1 MTHDDHGRGT
11 IITFYSFKGGTGR
24 TMALVNTAWIL
35 ASNGLRVLVVDWDL
49 EAPGLHTYLQPLL
62 ADPELTE
69 TSGVIELVQSFAE
82 KAKAQTVGSR
92 SESGGAL
99 APPLPDVADLQQH
112 ARIDEYIVGTD
123 LRLPP
128 GGKLDL
134 LPAGAQDPATYAV
147 KVGTFDWGMFYRV
160 GGNNLLTA
168 LREEL
173 AARYDYVLIDS
184 RTGFSDTA
192 GICTMVLPDIV
203 VDCFT
208 LSRQGVNG
216 AVQVAESIRLQSNP
230 QRDIR
235 IVPVP
240 MRVEDAGRDRLEAG
254 RYQARSLFARY
265 LDWMPEDEREVYWN
279 SVEIPYKASYAYEEI
294 PATVGERRQDG
305 TLLAAFERLTARLT
319 DNAVTRLSN
328 MSETYR
334 QRLRRE
340 YERNSPISRK
350 DFYISY
356 AAPDRLWADWAAAT
370 FRAAGFEAKLAPVEA
385 EDLPAAST
393 ALAGVERTLAGEARL
408 VVLLSPQ
415 YTALK
420 PARDIWQ
427 RVSRRDPSGENGMV
441 IPVRV
446 DDSSL
451 PAGFSTT
458 SPAVSLVGVSVED
471 AVFRLLTTADR
482 DQQSGGG
489 AGRIAASAVT
499 STRLPGTPPKVSRLP
514 QRNAVFTG
522 RRELIER
529 LRDSLL
535 AGGATAVLPQAL
547 YGLGGV
553 GKTQI
558 ALEYAHRFASDYD
571 VVWWI
576 NASEQQQIRQD
587 LSALAGHL
595 GLATGGKDLRA
606 ICGDV
611 LDRLRQGTPPHSRW
625 LLVYDNAE
633 NAADLNELLPESGPG
648 RHVLITSRNPGWDE
662 RAERLEVDLFSRDE
676 SVDLLRRYNRRLEWA
691 EADRVAEELGDFPL
705 AVSLAAASL
714 QQSALPV
721 DTYVEMLR
729 SQMTDILRSQPA
741 PEYPTPAAATWLLSL
756 NQLRERMPAAAA
768 LLQLCAFFGPDPI
781 PQTLLENKTSRQL
794 LQRDDA
800 GLANRQMMIPL
811 YGEIKRNGLAQIDER
826 ASTLTLHR
834 LVQRVLRDQFS
845 AEEQQ
850 EMRKRV
856 HAVLGEGNPGN
867 PDETDN
873 WRQYA
878 ALLPHLRPTQAEE
891 SDDAEV
897 RQWICDTVRYLW
909 RSGDPA
915 TASQTA
921 ERVLETW
928 TSRFGEDEALV
939 LQMRT
944 ELGNAL
950 RDQGR
955 LPEAFAITRDAY
967 ERGKRAL
974 GEDHMY
980 TLNAAMS
987 LGADL
992 RGAGRY
998 EAAMERDR
1006 ETLERARR
1014 VYGET
1019 HSRTLSAKNN
1029 LAVSEFLSGNRE
1041 DARGTNREVLKQFQE
1056 ISGPDQRA
1064 TLNSA
1069 TNYARDLRA
1078 AGEFH
1083 EALKLIEDTLERSR
1097 HALGDD
1103 HLVTFRAS
1111 LGAAILYRRLGDFQ
1125 KAYTLTTE
1133 TYDRCRKVLGDDH
1146 PDTLAVATNLC
1157 SDRYDRGDAVD
1168 GRNLA
1173 KDTFDRYERG
1183 FGPDHVFT
1191 LTSATNLAILLR
1203 LTGERDEALRLS
1215 AQTLDRLRRLLG
1227 PEHPYT
1233 LTCMLNHA
1241 TDLSEESDRQ
1251 PEAVTMAREA
1261 YEGLSTVLGPDHYL
1275 AIAGASNLAAL
1286 LRQVERDEAQ
1296 RLHDEA
1302 ERRAR
1307 ESKEL
1312 GAEHPMTRSVTA
1324 WRPID
1329 ADIEP
1334 PVT

>member
-49 EAPGLHTYLQPLL
+49 EAPGLHTYLRPLL

-69 TSGVIELVQSFAE
+69 SSGVIELVQTFTRNAT
-82 KAKAQTVGSR
+82 AQTVGPR
-92 SESGGAL
+92 AESGGVL
-99 APPLPDVADLQQH
+99 APPPPDASGSRQH
-112 ARIDEYIVGTD
+112 ARIDEYVVGTD

-192 GICTMVLPDIV
+192 GICTVVLPDIV

-216 AVQVAESIRLQSNP
+216 AVQVAKSIRQQSNP

-254 RYQARSLFARY
+254 RYQARSLFAQY
-265 LDWMPEDEREVYWN
+265 LDWMPEDERDVYWN

-319 DNAVTRLSN
+319 DNRVTRLGN

-340 YERNSPISRK
+340 YERNSPTSRK

-356 AAPDRLWADWAAAT
+356 AAPDRLWADWAAAAL
-370 FRAAGFEAKLAPVEA
+370 RAAGFEAKLAPVEA
-385 EDLPAAST
+385 TDVSPAST

-408 VVLLSPQ
+408 VALLSPR
-415 YTALK
+415 YTKLK
-420 PARDIWQ
+420 QARDIWQ
-427 RVSRRDPSGENGMV
+427 RVSRRDPNGENGMV

-451 PAGFSTT
+451 PTEFSTT
-458 SPAVSLVGVSVED
+458 SLAVSLVGVSPEE
-471 AVFRLLTTADR
+471 AVIRLLTTADR

-489 AGRIAASAVT
+489 AGRIAASVVP

-535 AGGATAVLPQAL
+535 SGGATAVLPQAL

-553 GKTQI
+553 GKTQL

-576 NASEQQQIRQD
+576 NASEGQQIRQD
-587 LSALAGHL
+587 LSALAEDL
-595 GLATGGKDLRA
+595 GLATSGKDLRA
-606 ICGDV
+606 ICSDV
-611 LDRLRQGTPPHSRW
+611 LNRLRQGNPPQSRW

-633 NAADLNELLPESGPG
+633 NPGDLNELLPDSGPG

-676 SVDLLRRYNRRLEWA
+676 SVDLLRRYNARLTRA

-781 PQTLLENKTSRQL
+781 PQSLLENKISRRL
-794 LQRDDA
+794 LQRDDPS
-800 GLANRQMMIPL
+800 LSNRLMMGRL

-826 ASTLTLHR
+826 TNTLTLHR
-834 LVQRVLRDQFS
+834 LVQRVLRDQLS
-845 AEEQQ
+845 TEEQS
-850 EMRKRV
+850 EMHKRV
-856 HAVLGEGNPGN
+856 HSVLGEGNPNDPEN
-867 PDETDN
+867 PDL
-873 WRQYA
+873 WPQYA
-878 ALLPHLRPTQAEE
+878 ALLPHLRPTQAEK
-891 SDDAEV
+891 SDDTEV

-909 RSGDPA
+909 RSGDAA
-915 TASQTA
+915 TADQTA
-921 ERVLETW
+921 ERVLRTW
-928 TSRFGEDEALV
+928 TELFGDDDELV
-939 LQMRT
+939 LQLRT

-955 LPEAFAITRDAY
+955 LAEAFEVTRDAY
-967 ERGKRAL
+967 ERGLRVL
-974 GEDHMY
+974 GEEHPY

-998 EAAMERDR
+998 QEAMESDR

-1014 VYGET
+1014 VYTES
-1019 HSRTLSAKNN
+1019 HPRALSAANN
-1029 LAVSEFLSGNRE
+1029 LAVSEFLFGNRRA
-1041 DARGTNREVLKQFQE
+1041 ARTINQDVLKQFQE
-1056 ISGPDQRA
+1056 IYGLDQRS

-1083 EALKLIEDTLERSR
+1083 EALALIEDTLERSR
-1097 HALGDD
+1097 RALGDD

-1125 KAYTLTTE
+1125 KAYTLTNE
-1133 TYDRCRKVLGDDH
+1133 TYEQCRKVLGDEH

-1173 KDTFDRYERG
+1173 KDTFDRYERR
-1183 FGPDHVFT
+1183 FGEDHVFT

-1203 LTGERDEALRLS
+1203 LTGEREEALRRS
-1215 AQTLDRLRRLLG
+1215 EQTLDRLRRLLR

-1241 TDLSEESDRQ
+1241 TDLSENDRRR
-1251 PEAVTMAREA
+1251 EAVAMARGA
-1261 YEGLSTVLGPDHYL
+1261 YEGLREVLGADHYL
-1275 AIAGASNLAAL
+1275 TIAGASNLAVL
-1286 LRQVERDEAQ
+1286 LRQVQ
-1296 RLHDEA
+1296 PDEA
-1302 ERRAR
+1302 EQLHDAAEQRAR
-1307 ESKEL
+1307 ESREL
-1312 GAEHPMTRSVTA
+1312 GGEHPMTRSVTA

>member
-69 TSGVIELVQSFAE
+69 SAGVIEMVQNFARE
-82 KAKAQTVGSR
+82 ATAHAVGSR
-92 SESGGAL
+92 AEAGDATT
-99 APPLPDVADLQQH
+99 ARPPSLVGLREH
-112 ARIDEYIVGTD
+112 ARVDQYVVGTD

-128 GGKLDL
+128 GGRLDL
-134 LPAGAQDPATYAV
+134 LPAGAQDPDTYAV
-147 KVGTFDWGMFYRV
+147 TVSTFDWGKFYRM

-168 LREEL
+168 LREDM

-192 GICTMVLPDIV
+192 GICTVVLPDIV

-216 AVQVAESIRLQSNP
+216 AVRVAESIRRNSHA
-230 QRDIR
+230 QRNIR

-254 RYQARSLFARY
+254 RYQARSLFSPF
-265 LDWMPEDEREVYWN
+265 LHWMPEEEYDDYWN

-305 TLLAAFERLTARLT
+305 TLLAAFERLTARIT
-319 DNAVTRLSN
+319 DNRVIQLSN
-328 MSETYR
+328 MPETYR

-340 YERNSPISRK
+340 YERNSPVNRK
-350 DFYISY
+350 DFYVSY
-356 AAPDRLWADWAAAT
+356 AAPDRLWADWAAAA
-370 FRAAGFEAKLAPVEA
+370 FRAAGFEAKLAPVETT
-385 EDLPAAST
+385 DLSAAST
-393 ALAGVERTLAGEARL
+393 ALAGLERTLAGESRL
-408 VVLLSPQ
+408 VVLLSSQ

-420 PARDIWQ
+420 EARDTWQ
-427 RVSRRDPSGENGMV
+427 RVSRRDSNGENGMI
-441 IPVRV
+441 IPVHV

-451 PAGFSTT
+451 PPEFTT
-458 SPAVSLVGVSVED
+458 ASPAVSLVGVSTEE
-471 AVFRLLTTADR
+471 AVLRLLAAADGE
-482 DQQSGGG
+482 QPGSG
-489 AGRIAASAVT
+489 ARHVAASAIP

-522 RRELIER
+522 RRALIER

-535 AGGATAVLPQAL
+535 SGGSTAVLPQAL

-576 NASEQQQIRQD
+576 NAAERQQIRQD
-587 LSALAGHL
+587 LSALGARL
-595 GLATGGKDLRA
+595 GVATGGKDLRA
-606 ICGDV
+606 ICNEV
-611 LDRLRQGTPPHSRW
+611 LDRLRRGAPHSRW

-633 NAADLNELLPESGPG
+633 KAGDLDELIPVSGSG

-662 RAERLEVDLFSRDE
+662 RAARLEVDLFTREE
-676 SVDLLRRYNRRLEWA
+676 SVALLRRYNRGLERV

-741 PEYPTPAAATWLLSL
+741 PEYPSSAAATWLLSL

-768 LLQLCAFFGPDPI
+768 LLQVCAFFGPDPI
-781 PQTLLENKTSRQL
+781 PRSLLNNQTSRRL
-794 LQRDDA
+794 LQHHDPS
-800 GLANRQMMIPL
+800 LANLLMMGRL

-826 ASTLTLHR
+826 ADTLTLHR
-834 LVQRVLRDQFS
+834 LVQRVLRDQLS
-845 AEEQQ
+845 AEEQG
-850 EMRKRV
+850 EMRERV
-856 HAVLGEGNPGN
+856 HSVLGEGNPNN
-867 PDETDN
+867 PDDSAN
-873 WRQYA
+873 WSHYA

-891 SDDAEV
+891 SDKTEV

-909 RSGDPA
+909 RSGDAA
-915 TASQTA
+915 TADQTA
-921 ERVLETW
+921 ERVLGTW
-928 TSRFGEDEALV
+928 TSLFGDDDELV
-939 LQMRT
+939 LQLRT

-955 LPEAFAITRDAY
+955 LSKAFSVTRDAY
-967 ERGKRAL
+967 ERGRRVL
-974 GEDHMY
+974 GEDHPY

-998 EAAMERDR
+998 EEAMESDRD
-1006 ETLERARR
+1006 TLERARR
-1014 VYGET
+1014 VYT
-1019 HSRTLSAKNN
+1019 DSHPRTLSAANN

-1041 DARGTNREVLKQFQE
+1041 AARNTNRDIFKQRQE
-1056 ISGPDQRA
+1056 ISGPDERS

-1097 HALGDD
+1097 RTLGNE
-1103 HLVTFRAS
+1103 HLITFRAS
-1111 LGAAILYRRLGDFQ
+1111 LGAAILYRRLGDSE
-1125 KAYTLTTE
+1125 KAYALTSE
-1133 TYDRCRKVLGDDH
+1133 TYDQCRKQLGDDH

-1157 SDRYDRGDAVD
+1157 SDRYDRGDAVE
-1168 GRNLA
+1168 GRDLA
-1173 KDTFDRYERG
+1173 KDTFERYQRR
-1183 FGPDHVFT
+1183 FGEDHVFT
-1191 LTSATNLAILLR
+1191 LASATNLAILLR
-1203 LTGERDEALRLS
+1203 LTGEREEALRLS
-1215 AQTLDRLRRLLG
+1215 AQALDRLRGLLG
-1227 PEHPYT
+1227 PRHPYT

-1241 TDLSEESDRQ
+1241 TDLSENDRH
-1251 PEAVTMAREA
+1251 PEAVGMAREA
-1261 YEGLSTVLGPDHYL
+1261 SEGLEAVLGPNHYL
-1275 AIAGASNLAAL
+1275 TIAGASNLAAQ
-1286 LRQVERDEAQ
+1286 LRQDEPDEAR

-1302 ERRAR
+1302 EGRAR

-1312 GAEHPMTRSVTA
+1312 GGEHPMTRSVTA

>member
-35 ASNGLRVLVVDWDL
+35 AGNGLRVLVVDWDL

-69 TSGVIELVQSFAE
+69 TSGVIEMVQEFTRGAT
-82 KAKAQTVGSR
+82 APPVGSR
-92 SESGGAL
+92 AESGGAL
-99 APPLPDVADLQQH
+99 VPRPPDVVERRQH
-112 ARIDEYIVGTD
+112 APIDEYIVGTD

-134 LPAGAQDPATYAV
+134 LPAGTQDPATYAV
-147 KVGTFDWGMFYRV
+147 KVGTFDWGTFYRA
-160 GGNNLLTA
+160 GGNSLLTA
-168 LREEL
+168 LREDL

-184 RTGFSDTA
+184 RSGFSDTA
-192 GICTMVLPDIV
+192 GICTVVLPDIV

-216 AVQVAESIRLQSNP
+216 AVQVAESIRLQSTP
-230 QRDIR
+230 QRRIR

-240 MRVEDAGRDRLEAG
+240 TRVEDAGRDRLEAG
-254 RYQARSLFARY
+254 RHQARSLFARY
-265 LDWMPEDEREVYWN
+265 LDWMPEDEHDAYWN
-279 SVEIPYKASYAYEEI
+279 SVEIPYKAGYAYEEI

-319 DNAVTRLSN
+319 DNRVTRLGN

-340 YERNSPISRK
+340 YERNSPASRK

-356 AAPDRLWADWAAAT
+356 AAPDRVWADWAAAA
-370 FRAAGFEAKLAPVEA
+370 FRAAGFEARLAPVETA
-385 EDLPAAST
+385 DPSASAT
-393 ALAGVERTLAGEARL
+393 TPDGVERTLAGEARL
-408 VVLLSPQ
+408 VVLLSPH
-415 YTALK
+415 YTTLK
-420 PARDIWQ
+420 QARDIWQ
-427 RVSRRDPSGENGMV
+427 RVSRRDPNGENGMV

-451 PAGFSTT
+451 PAEFSTT
-458 SPAVSLVGVSVED
+458 SPAVSLVGVSAEE
-471 AVFRLLTTADR
+471 AVVQLLTTADR
-482 DQQSGGG
+482 NQQSRCG
-489 AGRIAASAVT
+489 AGREVASVVPSA
-499 STRLPGTPPKVSRLP
+499 RLPGTPPQVSRLP

-522 RRELIER
+522 RRALVER

-535 AGGATAVLPQAL
+535 SGGATTVLPQAL

-558 ALEYAHRFASDYD
+558 ALAYAHRFASDYD

-576 NASEQQQIRQD
+576 NASEGQQIRQD
-587 LSALAGHL
+587 LSALAEHL
-595 GLATGGKDLRA
+595 GLAIGGKDLRA
-606 ICGDV
+606 LCNDV
-611 LDRLRQGTPPHSRW
+611 LDRLRRGTPPYPRW

-633 NAADLNELLPESGPG
+633 NPGDLNELLPDCGPG
-648 RHVLITSRNPGWDE
+648 RHVLITSRNPRWDE

-676 SVDLLRRYNRRLEWA
+676 SVDLLRRYNRSLEWA

-756 NQLRERMPAAAA
+756 SQLRERMPAAAA

-781 PQTLLENKTSRQL
+781 PQNLLENRTSRRL
-794 LQRDDA
+794 LQRDDPS
-800 GLANRQMMIPL
+800 LSNRLMMGRL

-850 EMRKRV
+850 EMRKHV
-856 HAVLGEGNPGN
+856 HSVLGEGNPGN

-891 SDDAEV
+891 NDDAEV

-915 TASQTA
+915 TAGQTA
-921 ERVLETW
+921 ERVLGTW
-928 TSRFGEDEALV
+928 SWHFGDDDALV
-939 LQMRT
+939 IQLRT
-944 ELGNAL
+944 EFGNAL

-955 LPEAFAITRDAY
+955 LAEAFEVTRDAY
-967 ERGKRAL
+967 ERGCRVL
-974 GEDHMY
+974 GEDHPY

-998 EAAMERDR
+998 QEALEGDR

-1014 VYGET
+1014 VYSDS
-1019 HSRTLSAKNN
+1019 HPRTLSAANN
-1029 LAVSEFLSGNRE
+1029 LAVSEFLFGNRE
-1041 DARGTNREVLKQFQE
+1041 AARTTDRDILRRFQE
-1056 ISGPDQRA
+1056 IYGPDQRS
-1064 TLNSA
+1064 TLHSA

-1097 HALGDD
+1097 RALGDD

-1125 KAYTLTTE
+1125 KAYALTDE
-1133 TYDRCRKVLGDDH
+1133 TYERCRKALGDDH

-1173 KDTFDRYERG
+1173 KDTFDRYERR
-1183 FGPDHVFT
+1183 FGADHVCT

-1203 LTGERDEALRLS
+1203 LTGERAEALRLS
-1215 AQTLDRLRRLLG
+1215 EQTLDRLQRLFG

-1241 TDLSEESDRQ
+1241 TDLSENNRRR
-1251 PEAVTMAREA
+1251 EAVAMAREA
-1261 YEGLSTVLGPDHYL
+1261 YEGLRSLLGPDHCL
-1275 AIAGASNLAAL
+1275 AIAGASNLATR
-1286 LRQVERDEAQ
+1286 LREDEPDEADQ
-1296 RLHDEA
+1296 LHGEA

-1307 ESKEL
+1307 GSEEL
-1312 GAEHPMTRSVTA
+1312 GVEHPMTRSVTA
-1324 WRPID
+1324 WRPVD

>member
-62 ADPELTE
+62 ADPDLTE
-69 TSGVIELVQSFAE
+69 TSGVIEMVQDFTQEAT
-82 KAKAQTVGSR
+82 APAVGSR
-92 SESGGAL
+92 AESGGARV
-99 APPLPDVADLQQH
+99 PPPPDIVGRRQH
-112 ARIDEYIVGTD
+112 PPIDEYIVGTD

-168 LREEL
+168 LREDMT
-173 AARYDYVLIDS
+173 ARYDYVLIDS

-230 QRDIR
+230 QRHIR

-265 LDWMPEDEREVYWN
+265 LDWMPEDERDVYWN

-305 TLLAAFERLTARLT
+305 TLLTAFERLTARLT
-319 DNAVTRLSN
+319 DNRVTRLGN

-340 YERNSPISRK
+340 YERNSPINRK

-356 AAPDRLWADWAAAT
+356 AAPDRLWADWTAAA

-385 EDLPAAST
+385 ADLSSAST
-393 ALAGVERTLAGEARL
+393 ALAGLEHTLAGEARL
-408 VVLLSPQ
+408 VVLLSPH
-415 YTALK
+415 YTALNE
-420 PARDIWQ
+420 ARDIWR
-427 RVSRRDPSGENGMV
+427 RVNRGDPNGENGMV
-441 IPVRV
+441 VPVHV

-451 PAGFSTT
+451 PSEFRT
-458 SPAVSLVGVSVED
+458 SSPGASLVGVSAEE
-471 AVFRLLTTADR
+471 AVFRLLTAAGE
-482 DQQSGGG
+482 QQPGSN
-489 AGRIAASAVT
+489 ARQIAPSAIP
-499 STRLPGTPPKVSRLP
+499 STRLPGTPSAVSRLP

-522 RRELIER
+522 RRTLIER

-535 AGGATAVLPQAL
+535 SGGATAVLPQAL

-558 ALEYAHRFASDYD
+558 ALEYAHRFATDYD

-576 NASEQQQIRQD
+576 NAAERQQIRQD
-587 LSALAGHL
+587 LSALARPL
-595 GLATGGKDLRA
+595 GMATGGKDLSA
-606 ICGDV
+606 ICSEV
-611 LDRLRQGTPPHSRW
+611 LDRLRLGDPYPRW

-633 NAADLNELLPESGPG
+633 KAGDLDGLIPDSGPG

-662 RAERLEVDLFSRDE
+662 RAERLEVDLFTREE
-676 SVDLLRRYNRRLEWA
+676 SVALLRRYNRGLEDGDA
-691 EADRVAEELGDFPL
+691 RRVAEELGDFPL

-714 QQSALPV
+714 QQLALPV

-741 PEYPTPAAATWLLSL
+741 PDYPSSAAATWLLSL

-781 PQTLLENKTSRQL
+781 PRSLLNNQTSRRL
-794 LQRDDA
+794 LQRHDPS
-800 GLANRQMMIPL
+800 LANMLMMGRL

-826 ASTLTLHR
+826 ADTLTLHR
-834 LVQRVLRDQFS
+834 LVQRVLRDQLS
-845 AEEQQ
+845 DEEQG
-850 EMRKRV
+850 EMRDRV
-856 HAVLGEGNPGN
+856 HSVLGEGNPNN
-867 PDETDN
+867 PDEQSN
-873 WRQYA
+873 WPRYA
-878 ALLPHLRPTQAEE
+878 ALLPHLWPTQAEE
-891 SDDAEV
+891 SASPEV

-909 RSGDPA
+909 RSGDAA
-915 TASQTA
+915 TADQTA
-921 ERVLETW
+921 ERVLRTW
-928 TSRFGEDEALV
+928 TELFGDDDELV
-939 LQMRT
+939 LQLRT

-955 LPEAFAITRDAY
+955 LTEAFEVTRDAY
-967 ERGKRAL
+967 ERGRRVL
-974 GEDHMY
+974 GEEHPY

-998 EAAMERDR
+998 EEAMESDR

-1014 VYGET
+1014 VYT
-1019 HSRTLSAKNN
+1019 DSHLRTLSAANN

-1041 DARGTNREVLKQFQE
+1041 AARSTNREVLRQFQE
-1056 ISGPDQRA
+1056 ISGPDERA

-1083 EALKLIEDTLERSR
+1083 EALKLIEDTLQRSR
-1097 HALGDD
+1097 RALGND

-1125 KAYTLTTE
+1125 KAYPLTNE
-1133 TYDRCRKVLGDDH
+1133 TYDQSRKVLGEDH
-1146 PDTLAVATNLC
+1146 PDTLAAATNLC
-1157 SDRYDRGDAVD
+1157 ADRYDRGDAVD
-1168 GRNLA
+1168 ARTLA

-1203 LTGERDEALRLS
+1203 LTGEREEALRLS
-1215 AQTLDRLRRLLG
+1215 TQTLERSRRLLG
-1227 PEHPYT
+1227 PKHPYT

-1241 TDLSEESDRQ
+1241 TDLSENGSRT
-1251 PEAVTMAREA
+1251 EAAVLAREA
-1261 YEGLSTVLGPDHYL
+1261 YEGLRALLGPDHYL
-1275 AIAGASNLAAL
+1275 AIAGASNLAMQ
-1286 LRQVERDEAQ
+1286 LRQDAPDEARQ
-1296 RLHDEA
+1296 LHDEA